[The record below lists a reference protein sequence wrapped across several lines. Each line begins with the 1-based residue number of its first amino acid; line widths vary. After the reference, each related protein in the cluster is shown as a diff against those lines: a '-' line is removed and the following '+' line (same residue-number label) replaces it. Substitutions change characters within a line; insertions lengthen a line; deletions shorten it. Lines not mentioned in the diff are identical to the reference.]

1 MSESEN
7 SDDSGDE
14 SDELFENSGI
24 QEESS
29 KPSKQVY
36 RISLYESASLSVSEW
51 ASLFECLFPNSSE
64 TVKPSDLKFL
74 GMIPLGMQN
83 VLGYKTSGFVEP
95 LAWK

>member
-36 RISLYESASLSVSEW
+36 RISLYESPSLSMSESVCLDVCSLTPPKRRTP
-51 ASLFECLFPNSSE
+51 AS
-64 TVKPSDLKFL
+64 
-74 GMIPLGMQN
+74 
-83 VLGYKTSGFVEP
+83 
-95 LAWK
+95 